1 MTTPTREQVIAWFES
16 AGVSAG
22 WKPGAGNPLV
32 INYLTHFAA
41 AARAD
46 LEARIRHLELALADA
61 EALEL
66 GTAEKLSVVSIGLKA
81 ASKHRDEL
89 LSALEKQVTD
99 ARHCQQVMLNE
110 TGIGFLDAI
119 TLENSEAVISAV
131 KGDQL

>member
-1 MTTPTREQVIAWFES
+1 MTAPTREQVIAWFKS

-22 WKPGAGNPLV
+22 WKPGAGNQLV

-41 AARAD
+41 EARAD
-46 LEARIRHLELALADA
+46 LEARIRHLELALA
-61 EALEL
+61 E
-66 GTAEKLSVVSIGLKA
+66 
-81 ASKHRDEL
+81 
-89 LSALEKQVTD
+89 ALEKQVTD

>member
-1 MTTPTREQVIAWFES
+1 MTAPTNEQVIAWFES

-22 WKPGAGNPLV
+22 WKPGVGNKVV

-41 AARAD
+41 VARAD
-46 LEARIRHLELALADA
+46 LEMRIRHLELALADA
-61 EALEL
+61 E
-66 GTAEKLSVVSIGLKA
+66 
-81 ASKHRDEL
+81 
-89 LSALEKQVTD
+89 ALEKQVTD